1 VSGERVA
8 RSKESRDQDEPQ
20 DDLGYPATVGA
31 ARSEITPK
39 NTALLVVDNL
49 V

>member
-1 VSGERVA
+1 VSGDRVA
-8 RSKESRDQDEPQ
+8 RSRKAEIRMNLKMIS
-20 DDLGYPATVGA
+20 GYPATVDV

-39 NTALLVVDNL
+39 NAALLVVDNL

>member
-8 RSKESRDQDEPQ
+8 RSKKAEIRMNLKMIS
-20 DDLGYPATVGA
+20 GYPATVGA